1 MLTSPRRPQAPPH
14 GSDHPADQLLQGVF
28 EPPSGI
34 VWAGIRRNWPIVVAL
49 SVILALAGLAVGL
62 RRQGTYTAAAT
73 LQVGQVNPNS
83 PGFYSYVS
91 SAAALATAFSRG
103 VSAEPVLDSVRA
115 KLGLSASAAA
125 ARLSA
130 EPLPLSPAFRVFAT
144 GPSSAAAIALA
155 NTTAAALVAYEGEVN
170 NSNPQASSLLH
181 EYRGASVELH
191 RASNSLA
198 RLQQSSGKRGRRS
211 VSSEA
216 LIGARAA
223 RDTAAARLSAVGNA
237 YNAAVTSQAPRRG
250 LVSLLAGATSATSD
264 HRAKV
269 ELGGFIGLLA
279 GILLGCLVA
288 ALRERRRV
296 KGGDLSPEPIGL
308 RAPEHV

>member
-1 MLTSPRRPQAPPH
+1 MLTSPRRPEAPPH

-28 EPPSGI
+28 EPPSGV
-34 VWAGIRRNWPIVVAL
+34 VWSGIRRNWPIVLAL
-49 SVILALAGLAVGL
+49 SLILALAGVALGL
-62 RRQGTYTAAAT
+62 RRSSTYTAAAT

-103 VSAEPVLDSVRA
+103 VSAEPVLDSVQR
-115 KLGLSASAAA
+115 KLGLSTSEAA

-144 GPSSAAAIALA
+144 GPSGPEAIALA
-155 NTTAAALVAYEGEVN
+155 NTTAGALVAYEGEVN
-170 NSNPQASSLLH
+170 NSNPQANSLLH
-181 EYRGASVELH
+181 EYRAASVALH
-191 RASNSLA
+191 RASDGLA
-198 RLQQSSGKRGRRS
+198 RLQEASRKRKHRR

-216 LIGARAA
+216 LVSAHAA

-264 HRAKV
+264 RRAKV
-269 ELGGFIGLLA
+269 ELAGFIGLLA
-279 GILLGCLVA
+279 GIVLGCLVA
-288 ALRERRRV
+288 VMRERRRV
-296 KGGDLSPEPIGL
+296 KGGDFPPEPIGL

>member
-1 MLTSPRRPQAPPH
+1 MLTSPRQSELPPPGAGH
-14 GSDHPADQLLQGVF
+14 AAEQLLQGVF
-28 EPPSGI
+28 EPPSGV

-49 SVILALAGLAVGL
+49 SLILALAGLAVGL
-62 RRQGTYTAAAT
+62 RRQSTYTAAAT

-103 VSAEPVLDSVRA
+103 VSAEPVLDSVHD
-115 KLGLSASAAA
+115 KLGLRPTQAA

-144 GPSSAAAIALA
+144 GSSSAAAIELA

-170 NSNPQASSLLH
+170 NSNPQATSLLH

-191 RASNSLA
+191 RASNNLA
-198 RLQQSSGKRGRRS
+198 RLQELSGKRGRRR
-211 VSSEA
+211 VSAEA
-216 LIGARAA
+216 LVGARAA

-237 YNAAVTSQAPRRG
+237 YTAAVTSQAPRRG
-250 LVSLLAGATSATSD
+250 LVSLLAGATSATSN
-264 HRAKV
+264 HRANV

-279 GILLGCLVA
+279 GIVLGSAIA
-288 ALRERRRV
+288 ALREHRRV
-296 KGGDLSPEPIGL
+296 VAGDLAQPATGL
-308 RAPEHV
+308 RAPEHA